1 MSLLAPALD
10 ALLFRDLPKVIA
22 LPLDRVKWHYNPLC
36 RGCRYEPEC
45 RTRAQDHGELG
56 SMPNISLDDAKALK
70 DLLRDA
76 RRASPPN
83 QSERLTDIEDLH
95 RLVANHA
102 KLDSIAK
109 SSPTVVKKAKQVLQ
123 LPKKFR
129 PQIGSILSPIVE
141 AARMKVIQVSPL
153 PSSEIS
159 RVVLTLNFLG
169 CSSS

>member
-22 LPLDRVKWHYNPLC
+22 LPLDRVKWHYSPLC

-45 RTRAQDHGELG
+45 RTRAQEHGELG

-83 QSERLTDIEDLH
+83 QGERLTDIEDLH

-141 AARMKVIQVSPL
+141 AARTKVIQVSLL
-153 PSSEIS
+153 PSSDIS
-159 RVVLTLNFLG
+159 QVVLT
-169 CSSS
+169 

>member
-45 RTRAQDHGELG
+45 RTRARDHGELG
-56 SMPNISLDDAKALK
+56 SMPNISLDDAKVLK

-83 QSERLTDIEDLH
+83 KGERLTDMEDLH
-95 RLVANHA
+95 RLVANHT
-102 KLDSIAK
+102 KFDNIAK
-109 SSPTVVKKAKQVLQ
+109 SSATVVKKAKQILQ

-129 PQIGSILSPIVE
+129 PQIGSNPSPIVE
-141 AARMKVIQVSPL
+141 AARTKEIQVGRL
-153 PSSEIS
+153 PNSEVS
-159 RVVLTLNFLG
+159 QVVLTLNFLG

>member
-56 SMPNISLDDAKALK
+56 IMPNISLDDAKALK

-83 QSERLTDIEDLH
+83 QGERLTDIEDLH

-102 KLDSIAK
+102 KLDGIAK
-109 SSPTVVKKAKQVLQ
+109 TSPTVVKKAKQVLQ

-129 PQIGSILSPIVE
+129 PQIGPLSSPIIE
-141 AARMKVIQVSPL
+141 AARTKGIRVSRPIN
-153 PSSEIS
+153 SGIS
-159 RVVLTLNFLG
+159 QVVLTLNSLG
-169 CSSS
+169 RSSS

>member
-10 ALLFRDLPKVIA
+10 ALLFQDLPKVIG

-45 RTRAQDHGELG
+45 RTRAQEHGELG
-56 SMPNISLDDAKALK
+56 SMPNILIDDAKALK

-83 QSERLTDIEDLH
+83 QNERLTDIEDLH
-95 RLVANHA
+95 RLVANHS

-109 SSPTVVKKAKQVLQ
+109 SSPTLVKKAKQVLQ

-129 PQIGSILSPIVE
+129 PHTSIPSPIVE
-141 AARMKVIQVSPL
+141 AARTKEVQASRAPNSEVSQ
-153 PSSEIS
+153 
-159 RVVLTLNFLG
+159 VVLTLNFLG
-169 CSSS
+169 CSQA